1 MEGNPILLVQSLIIA
16 VVEGITEFLPISSTG
31 HMILVGHFIGFSGPF
46 ATLFEIVIQIGAI
59 LAIVVLYRKKILDSL
74 RQLRPGQPG
83 FRFWFAVAMGFVPFG
98 LTAFLLHDT
107 VEEHLMFPAPVAV
120 ALLVGAVLMLLA
132 ERKYRG
138 RDGLEDAMR
147 IPWQKAVV
155 IGLFQCLALWPG
167 FSRSAAT
174 IIGGWVVGLT
184 TVAAAEFSFFLA
196 LPTMVVA
203 TGYSLLKMDFVPTTW
218 EWISLVAGFIT
229 AFLVA
234 LFVVDRFIRFLKHRP
249 MRGFAFYRLAVGVVI
264 LILALTGTL

>member
-1 MEGNPILLVQSLIIA
+1 MEGNPILLFQSLLIA
-16 VVEGITEFLPISSTG
+16 VVEGITEFLPVSSTG

-46 ATLFEIVIQIGAI
+46 ATLFEIVIQLGAI

-74 RQLRPGQPG
+74 RQLRPGQAG
-83 FRFWFAVAMGFVPFG
+83 FWFWFAVMMGFIPFG
-98 LTAFLLHDT
+98 LVAFLLHDV
-107 VEEHLMFPAPVAV
+107 VEAKLMHPLPVAV
-120 ALLVGAVLMLLA
+120 ALLVGAGMMLAA
-132 ERKYRG
+132 EAKFRG
-138 RDGLEDAMR
+138 RKGLDDAMR
-147 IPWQKAVV
+147 IPWQKAVL

-174 IIGGWVVGLT
+174 IIGGWMVGLT

-203 TGYSLLKMDFVPTTW
+203 SGYSLLKLDFTLTGM
-218 EWISLVAGFIT
+218 EWVSLAAGFLT

-249 MRGFAFYRLAVGVVI
+249 MRGFAWYRLVVGLVI
-264 LILALTGTL
+264 LLLSVGGVL

>member
-1 MEGNPILLVQSLIIA
+1 
-16 VVEGITEFLPISSTG
+16 
-31 HMILVGHFIGFSGPF
+31 
-46 ATLFEIVIQIGAI
+46 
-59 LAIVVLYRKKILDSL
+59 
-74 RQLRPGQPG
+74 
-83 FRFWFAVAMGFVPFG
+83 
-98 LTAFLLHDT
+98 
-107 VEEHLMFPAPVAV
+107 
-120 ALLVGAVLMLLA
+120 
-132 ERKYRG
+132 
-138 RDGLEDAMR
+138 MR

-196 LPTMVVA
+196 LPTMLVA

-218 EWISLVAGFIT
+218 EWISLVAGFVT